1 MPREGTLVR
10 LLHRRVAEAPQRPL
24 YVFLDRRG
32 AIQHTL
38 TRECLYF
45 SACRLAVRLQ
55 AAALQQRPVVLYYPH
70 GPAFVIAFWAAI
82 LAGAIPVPVARPHSS
97 RRQYRERSV
106 ESAMEVIPDGCDAA
120 AVLTTATRAQ
130 VLDCAGAIPVLATDI
145 DVDHS
150 GCWRQPE
157 PDSSDPAFIQ
167 YSSGST
173 GTPRGIVVTHGNI
186 LHNSEQIRRAFSI
199 RTDDTGVCWLPLH
212 HDMGLIGHVIQPLYS
227 GIRNVFMAPGTFAAR
242 PLRWLRAIS
251 EHGGTISGGPD
262 SAFAACCAAGH
273 AHIVA
278 GLDLSRWR
286 LAYCGAERIHPL
298 TLRRFVARFR
308 AAGFEQRALYP
319 CYGLAESTLFVS
331 GRHGLHTVR
340 EEPEGPER
348 VSCGAPIPD
357 TRVAVIACDSGA
369 IQSDGQLGE
378 IVVRSGSVTAG
389 YHGAPDAT
397 RQRFRQTGNGA
408 AVLLRTGDF
417 GFLREGELYVTGR
430 ADHCFQQ
437 RGRNVFAEDLEAAIE
452 AAALPGILRSAAFTV
467 DTPERGS
474 DTSLVIVMEHDG
486 STESCRLRQSREEVP
501 GVLAMATGIVPHDVV
516 VWPRGCI
523 PMTTSGK
530 IRRNHCRERYLSA
543 VGSRPQRY

>member
-1 MPREGTLVR
+1 MPRDGNLVR
-10 LLHRRVAEAPQRPL
+10 LLHRRVAEAPRQPL

-32 AIQHTL
+32 AVQRTL
-38 TRECLYF
+38 TRESLYF
-45 SACRLAVRLQ
+45 AACRLAVRLQ

-70 GPAFVIAFWAAI
+70 GPAFPIAFWAAI

-97 RRQYRERSV
+97 RRECRERSGD
-106 ESAMEVIPDGCDAA
+106 ATMAVIPDGCDAA

-130 VLDCAGAIPVLATDI
+130 VLDTASAIPVLATDI
-145 DVDHS
+145 DVDHN
-150 GCWRQPE
+150 GRWRQPD
-157 PDSSDPAFIQ
+157 PDSGDPAFIQ

-173 GTPRGIVVTHGNI
+173 GTPRGVVVTHGNI

-199 RTDDTGVCWLPLH
+199 RADDTGVCWLPLH

-227 GIRNVFMAPGTFAAR
+227 GIRNVFLAPGTFAAR

-262 SAFAACCAAGH
+262 SAFAACCNQGH
-273 AHIVA
+273 ADAVS

-286 LAYCGAERIHPL
+286 LAYCGAERVCPL

-331 GRHGLHTVR
+331 GRHGLQTTS
-340 EEPEGPER
+340 EGPDGPER
-348 VSCGAPIPD
+348 VSCGAPIPG
-357 TRVAVIACDSGA
+357 TRIAVMACDSGA
-369 IQSDGQLGE
+369 IRPDGQLGE
-378 IVVRSGSVTAG
+378 IVVRSGSVADG
-389 YHGAPDAT
+389 YHGEPNAT
-397 RQRFRQTGNGA
+397 RQRFSQTGKGGV
-408 AVLLRTGDF
+408 VLLRTGDF
-417 GFLREGELYVTGR
+417 GFLREGELYVSGR
-430 ADHCFQQ
+430 ADHCLQHH
-437 RGRNVFAEDLEAAIE
+437 GRNVFAEDLEAAIE

-467 DTPERGS
+467 DLPERE
-474 DTSLVIVMEHDG
+474 DETSLVIVMEHDG
-486 STESCRLRQSREEVP
+486 RTESRRLWQSREEVP

-516 VWPRGCI
+516 VWPRGRI
-523 PMTTSGK
+523 PLTTSGK

-543 VGSRPQRY
+543 VGRGAQRY